1 MISALI
7 EGCVSLRRVKLEDL
21 ERHKPN
27 NLVLSERYPRS
38 KRNRRKPRDPVE
50 RELLRWIVVQR
61 VSEEERKGRIQ
72 YDGRKITIRLR

>member
-1 MISALI
+1 MRLD
-7 EGCVSLRRVKLEDL
+7 DL
-21 ERHKPN
+21 QRNKPN
-27 NLVLSERYPRS
+27 NLVLCERYPRS

-61 VSEEERKGRIQ
+61 VMEEERKGRIQ